1 MLKQDA
7 VIPLY
12 KQLMEEI
19 EKNIK
24 SGIYKPG
31 DKIMTESEMAG
42 AYGVSIITVRKA
54 MGALMDRGLVVRRQ
68 GKGTFVTKP
77 KFSRNMKKLQSFTE
91 MCEQMGVKPGAKM
104 LENCLVDAD
113 SKTAVRLGIEAGS
126 KVVYISRLRL
136 ADGEPVQ
143 IEKSYFPIRYAFLL
157 DARFDDNSLFDYL
170 RDRAGVQVHSSEKVI
185 ELCKATAE
193 EAGMLSI
200 KRADPLLLVRSTA
213 YDAEGAPLYA
223 GVQLING
230 DRFSLYV
237 YESGM

>member
-1 MLKQDA
+1 
-7 VIPLY
+7 
-12 KQLMEEI
+12 
-19 EKNIK
+19 
-24 SGIYKPG
+24 
-31 DKIMTESEMAG
+31 
-42 AYGVSIITVRKA
+42 
-54 MGALMDRGLVVRRQ
+54 
-68 GKGTFVTKP
+68 
-77 KFSRNMKKLQSFTE
+77 MKTLQSFTE

-113 SKTAVRLGIEAGS
+113 SKTAVRLGIETGS

-143 IEKSYFPIRYAFLL
+143 IEKSYFSIRYAFLL

-185 ELCKATAE
+185 ELCNATAE
-193 EAGMLSI
+193 EAGLLAI

-237 YESGM
+237 YESGV